1 MITLEQLNRWLLDVP
16 ENEHLEFKEAKQ
28 QFWP

>member
-1 MITLEQLNRWLLDVP
+1 MISLEQLNRWLLDVL